1 MNTTCNP
8 DTTCSGH
15 GTCLDTPLTD
25 NLLCHCNSFY
35 LPETNC
41 SMNFFHVYEDQWIAF
56 FVPLSLGILSFGLVC
71 MTIMYLVQDFIRKNL
86 RWAFFIR
93 IILLLSLIS
102 QILFYGCF
110 FLYLFDHDIEKYTP
124 MNEIF
129 FQMSLGFA
137 ISALLLTNVIWIGV
151 LLNVKKLSMGNSRVL
166 RVMVPVVISYGCI
179 LTFVNVTF
187 AVLQYAMEDY
197 PDILQTI
204 DVVIISIGGVMA
216 CFLSFYGG
224 IIIQGMKRLG
234 KVPGF
239 LVQKKPFLFGSGSVL
254 LLTLI
259 TQFVYAI
266 TGSRK
271 IPGPYL
277 AFTMIF
283 ELIKILLVFLNLLTL
298 DRGVLMKHTTSVST
312 SSQKRKIAEM

>member
-1 MNTTCNP
+1 
-8 DTTCSGH
+8 
-15 GTCLDTPLTD
+15 
-25 NLLCHCNSFY
+25 
-35 LPETNC
+35 
-41 SMNFFHVYEDQWIAF
+41 MNFFHVYEDQWIAF

-151 LLNVKKLSMGNSRVL
+151 LLTVKNLSMEDSRL
-166 RVMVPVVISYGCI
+166 LKIMLPVVISLGSGI
-179 LTFVNVTF
+179 TFLNVTF
-187 AVLQYAMEDY
+187 AVLQYTIEDY
-197 PDILQTI
+197 PILCEFINLILVLSGQI
-204 DVVIISIGGVMA
+204 LA

-224 IIIQGMKRLG
+224 IIIISLQKYGA
-234 KVPGF
+234 VPEF
-239 LVQKKPFLFGSGSVL
+239 LEQKKPFLFGSGSIII
-254 LLTLI
+254 LTFL
-259 TQFVYAI
+259 TMTVYFMS
-266 TGSRK
+266 GSRYM
-271 IPGPYL
+271 PGPYL